1 MKRLLLFF
9 FYIVTVDMTDGN
21 MRQLAIEKTSVS
33 SYTVLSV
40 FWQNKETEKRLR
52 NTVFGNEKFYSST
65 VTISFKKPRAVIS
78 SKYDKKN

>member
-52 NTVFGNEKFYSST
+52 ILCLEMRNFIQV
-65 VTISFKKPRAVIS
+65 PLR
-78 SKYDKKN
+78 

>member
-1 MKRLLLFF
+1 
-9 FYIVTVDMTDGN
+9 MTDGN
-21 MRQLAIEKTSVS
+21 MRQLALEKTSVS

-65 VTISFKKPRAVIS
+65 AKISFKKPRAVIS

>member
-9 FYIVTVDMTDGN
+9 FYIVTVDVTDGN

-52 NTVFGNEKFYSST
+52 NTVFGNEIFYSQT
-65 VTISFKKPRAVIS
+65 H
-78 SKYDKKN
+78 

>member
-33 SYTVLSV
+33 SYTILSV

-65 VTISFKKPRAVIS
+65 ATISFKKPRAVIS
-78 SKYDKKN
+78 GKYDKKN

>member
-9 FYIVTVDMTDGN
+9 FYIVTVDVTDGN
-21 MRQLAIEKTSVS
+21 MRQLALEKTSVS

-52 NTVFGNEKFYSST
+52 NTVFGNEIFYSQT
-65 VTISFKKPRAVIS
+65 H
-78 SKYDKKN
+78 